1 MGRLSK
7 ETRIKSALTKDSAS
21 AECIE
26 RPDCYAIS
34 SINGSFFLH
43 NETIVL
49 SPHQFFASGTA
60 NEIRSKY
67 EVCKILNYSIF
78 LEKRLFVF
86 GNIIKLQDPYDVW
99 LLRCGSRR
107 EYLHQFEDELIL
119 PSQNYSIATLD
130 FTIFAKTKPT
140 SDVFFYTTIK
150 PVVEYEISDFTIT
163 QSKKKLFFK
172 ILTVM
177 TVLKP

>member
-1 MGRLSK
+1 MK
-7 ETRIKSALTKDSAS
+7 FAVNTRYAKFRIIRNSIDFRNTIKFQA
-21 AECIE
+21 
-26 RPDCYAIS
+26 
-34 SINGSFFLH
+34 
-43 NETIVL
+43 
-49 SPHQFFASGTA
+49 
-60 NEIRSKY
+60 
-67 EVCKILNYSIF
+67 
-78 LEKRLFVF
+78 
-86 GNIIKLQDPYDVW
+86 PYDVW

-163 QSKKKLFFK
+163 QSEKKI
-172 ILTVM
+172 ILQNFDCNDSI
-177 TVLKP
+177 

>member
-1 MGRLSK
+1 MK
-7 ETRIKSALTKDSAS
+7 FQA
-21 AECIE
+21 
-26 RPDCYAIS
+26 
-34 SINGSFFLH
+34 
-43 NETIVL
+43 
-49 SPHQFFASGTA
+49 
-60 NEIRSKY
+60 
-67 EVCKILNYSIF
+67 
-78 LEKRLFVF
+78 
-86 GNIIKLQDPYDVW
+86 PYDVW

-163 QSKKKLFFK
+163 QSKKRI
-172 ILTVM
+172 ILQ
-177 TVLKP
+177 KFDCNDSN